1 MRTTL
6 DIDEDVLLAVKALA
20 KRESV
25 SAGKAASNLI
35 RLALTSRHQ
44 HVAKSRPRHG
54 FRPIPRHDQGV
65 VTNELIDALRCGA
78 AA

>member
-1 MRTTL
+1 MLTTL
-6 DIDEDVLLAVKALA
+6 DIDEDLLLAVNALA

-44 HVAKSRPRHG
+44 HVAESRPRCG
-54 FRPIPRHDQGV
+54 FRPFPGHDGGV
-65 VTNELIDALRCGA
+65 VTNELIDALREEGGD
-78 AA
+78 

>member
-1 MRTTL
+1 MLTTL
-6 DIDEDVLLAVKALA
+6 DIDEDLLLAVNALA

-44 HVAKSRPRHG
+44 HVAEFRPRYG
-54 FRPIPRHDQGV
+54 FHPFPRHDGGV
-65 VTNELIDALRCGA
+65 VTNELIDALREEGGD
-78 AA
+78 